1 MKTVTTE
8 ELRNMA
14 GQEGRVLQGCG
25 GDPRDWL
32 DGINDLLTKEGI
44 LKNGSRFQEAMVF
57 HHDGLTNILFP
68 FEGVDL
74 SVGRLAVWRLQSHAQ
89 FGGTWLSDYVP
100 NRLGG
105 FAVSLQA
112 QDKPDCPLIGENGNI
127 FNLMGIAART
137 LRENGLDDQAR
148 EMRERIMDGDCQSYE
163 TALGIIGEYV
173 NITEAQEQDMSMGGM
188 GGMA

>member
-8 ELRNMA
+8 QLRNMA
-14 GQEGRVLQGCG
+14 GQEGLVLQGCG
-25 GDPRDWL
+25 GDPQEWL
-32 DGINDLLTKEGI
+32 DGINDLFTREGI
-44 LKNGSRFQEAMVF
+44 LKNGSKFQDAMIF
-57 HHDGLTNILFP
+57 KHDGLTNILFP

-74 SVGRLAVWRLQSHAQ
+74 SVGRLVVWRLQSHAQ

-105 FAVSLQA
+105 FAAGPQA
-112 QDKPDCPLIGENGNI
+112 QDKPDCPLIGKDGNI

-137 LRENGLDDQAR
+137 LRENGLDDQAG
-148 EMRERIMDGDCQSYE
+148 EMRERIMGGGCQSYE
-163 TALGIIGEYV
+163 AALSIIGEYV